1 LIKFNR
7 RKEDGLLIPGKK
19 NILITA
25 GEASGDLHGS
35 GVVKSLL
42 RLRPD
47 LQVYGVGGGNMRQ
60 AGAELIIDSSRLA
73 VVGISEVFGKMG
85 HLLKAYWQIK
95 QFIKRKN
102 LSLLILIDFPDF
114 NLLLAR
120 VAKKAG
126 IPVLYYISPQV
137 WAWRSGRVQKIASL
151 VNKMAVILPFEVPI
165 YRRAGLDV
173 EFVGHPLMDL
183 LDLSQPEIF
192 PPGKEE
198 WRGDPL
204 IALLPG
210 SRAKEVKSL
219 LPSMIRAAEII
230 RRKKSGAKFILAV
243 APSIS
248 AQDMKEFLK
257 DSSVSISMVQG
268 RTYDALRASDLVVVA
283 SGTATLETA
292 ILKKP
297 MVIIYRVSLL
307 SYWAAKA
314 LVRMN
319 CIGLVNIVAGK
330 KVVPELLQEEAR
342 GERIADEIIKI
353 LEDEPYRREILQG
366 LTEVKDKI
374 GAPGAAERVAQIALG
389 MIGDNKAI
397 SNQPSA
403 VS

>member
-165 YRRAGLDV
+165 YR
-173 EFVGHPLMDL
+173 
-183 LDLSQPEIF
+183 QEIF

-353 LEDEPYRREILQG
+353 LEDEPYRQGMLQG
-366 LTEVKDKI
+366 LNEVKDKL
-374 GAPGAAERVAQIALG
+374 GAPGAAERVARIALG
-389 MIGDNKAI
+389 MIGENKAI
-397 SNQPSA
+397 SDQPSA
-403 VS
+403 KNF